1 MDRKFL
7 KMKINQY
14 SEMGQIAYR
23 NRHTLLHNIDE
34 VDRILVE
41 KNITPMSKEF
51 QKEFIEACRVV
62 GEICSYSFKE
72 AFADSSCDD
81 KIKFF
86 NEHWNVSVELEC
98 EDKKVSM
105 TLKSLYTACSLSEY
119 LDMKSDVTAK
129 MFQQGNYNKEDLDE
143 LLLVMNNNDL
153 EYDISY
159 GDEIEE
165 SLDSKC
171 DETDNQMNADTE
183 STDMEVKQVEQIEV
197 TCDVSSLFD
206 MISSADSLRDRAS
219 GTETLATEAEDQ
231 LDRIYK
237 KLISNAYN
245 GKRSISIDGIT
256 EELYRQLKGVLEYN
270 GFMVSEY
277 SNQITVTTESV
288 INLDTECIES
298 SLQSYEEL
306 PNADNIAAIA
316 DSCRCVIK
324 PRILKDAIS
333 RVIAAL
339 YRVRLRDSRI
349 LISKQ
354 ETKTNAYDLLYEV
367 LRGKG
372 FDVYDYNDHFVV
384 KW

>member
-1 MDRKFL
+1 
-7 KMKINQY
+7 
-14 SEMGQIAYR
+14 
-23 NRHTLLHNIDE
+23 
-34 VDRILVE
+34 
-41 KNITPMSKEF
+41 
-51 QKEFIEACRVV
+51 
-62 GEICSYSFKE
+62 
-72 AFADSSCDD
+72 
-81 KIKFF
+81 
-86 NEHWNVSVELEC
+86 
-98 EDKKVSM
+98 
-105 TLKSLYTACSLSEY
+105 
-119 LDMKSDVTAK
+119 
-129 MFQQGNYNKEDLDE
+129 
-143 LLLVMNNNDL
+143 MNNNDL

-171 DETDNQMNADTE
+171 DETDNQMNADTD
-183 STDMEVKQVEQIEV
+183 STDMKVKQVEQIEV

-219 GTETLATEAEDQ
+219 GTETLTTEAEDQ

-256 EELYRQLKGVLEYN
+256 EELYRQLKCVLEYS
-270 GFMVSEY
+270 GFVVSEY
-277 SNQITVTTESV
+277 SNQIIVTTESV
-288 INLDTECIES
+288 INLDTECTES
-298 SLQSYEEL
+298 GLQSYEEL